1 MPLRAWAANRPMRH
15 PIPPLRAWAAKPRA
29 KNMPNSPP
37 SQWHYDEEL
46 GAWIRNTIHQM
57 GRRCY
62 NWDYSGLGT
71 YMITLTQKNRRIPL
85 LGQLAGT
92 CATDAHIALTELGQR
107 IEAHL
112 LRIPEFSPGLEVLG
126 YQLMPEHLHF
136 VLRAFR
142 HLNKPLGIALRG
154 FKGGCSKIYWET
166 FAAGLQSPCA
176 AGLPSPCAP
185 GLPSPCAPGLQSPCA
200 PRLPSP
206 GPLFSPGYVD
216 NILFDD
222 TAVANALAYLRDN
235 PRRLWEKRAHPECF
249 TLLRDLPVR
258 LRLGTEVTAHFS
270 AIGNQH
276 LLKAPIRLQVQ
287 CSRSLFAYRRNDD
300 GTLLKEASPTLSTP
314 DFQEKL
320 AGLLEAA
327 AHGAVLVSPC
337 ISHGEKEIARQAC
350 QAGYKVIVLANKGFS
365 PLGKPSGRLFDQCAK
380 GNLLMLAPSAW
391 PYLPGEKPITRMDAC
406 ILNRLA
412 QAIAD
417 QYAVEIRYRDIVPTQ
432 IDAQACLAVKA

>member
-1 MPLRAWAANRPMRH
+1 MPHHLRA
-15 PIPPLRAWAAKPRA
+15 RAFSPGLKT
-29 KNMPNSPP
+29 MPNSPT

-57 GRRCY
+57 GRRCH
-62 NWDYSGLGT
+62 NWDYSGLGA
-71 YMITLTQKNRRIPL
+71 YMITLTQANRRIPL

-92 CATDAHIALTELGQR
+92 RATDARIVLTELGQC

-136 VLRAFR
+136 VLRALR
-142 HLNKPLGIALRG
+142 RLAKPLGIALRG

-166 FAAGLQSPCA
+166 
-176 AGLPSPCAP
+176 CAP
-185 GLPSPCAPGLQSPCA
+185 GLPSPGS
-200 PRLPSP
+200 
-206 GPLFSPGYVD
+206 LFSPGYVD

-249 TLLRDLPVR
+249 TLIRDLPVR
-258 LRLGTEVTAHFS
+258 LCLGSEVTAHFS
-270 AIGNQH
+270 AIGNQY
-276 LLKAPIRLQVQ
+276 LLEAPIRLQVQ
-287 CSRSLFAYRRNDD
+287 CSRSHFAYRRCTD
-300 GTLLKEASPTLSTP
+300 GTLLKDAPPALCTP

-320 AGLLEAA
+320 ASLLEAA

-350 QAGYKVIVLANKGFS
+350 MAGYKVIALANKGFS
-365 PLGKPSGRLFDQCAK
+365 TLGKPSGQLFDQCAK
-380 GNLLMLAPSAW
+380 GNLLMLAPAAW

-412 QAIAD
+412 QAIAG
-417 QYAVEIRYRDIVPTQ
+417 QYAVEIRYRGIVPAQ
-432 IDAQACLAVKA
+432 IDEETRLAVKA

>member
-1 MPLRAWAANRPMRH
+1 
-15 PIPPLRAWAAKPRA
+15 
-29 KNMPNSPP
+29 MPNSPT

-92 CATDAHIALTELGQR
+92 CAIDAHIALTELGQR

-142 HLNKPLGIALRG
+142 RLNKPLGIALRG

-166 FAAGLQSPCA
+166 CT
-176 AGLPSPCAP
+176 P
-185 GLPSPCAPGLQSPCA
+185 GLPSPCATGLPCPCAPGLQ
-200 PRLPSP
+200 SP

-258 LRLGTEVTAHFS
+258 LRLGSEVTAHFS

-276 LLKAPIRLQVQ
+276 LLEAPIRLQVQ
-287 CSRSLFAYRRNDD
+287 CSRSHFAYRRDTD
-300 GTLLKEASPTLSTP
+300 GTLLKEAPPALSTP

-365 PLGKPSGRLFDQCAK
+365 NIGKPSGHLFDHCAK

-417 QYAVEIRYRDIVPTQ
+417 QYAVEIQYRGIVPAQ
-432 IDAQACLAVKA
+432 IDTQACLAVKA

>member
-1 MPLRAWAANRPMRH
+1 
-15 PIPPLRAWAAKPRA
+15 
-29 KNMPNSPP
+29 MPNSPT

-57 GRRCY
+57 GRRCH
-62 NWDYSGLGT
+62 NWDYSGLGA
-71 YMITLTQKNRRIPL
+71 YLITLTQKNRRIPL

-92 CATDAHIALTELGQR
+92 CAADAHIALTELGQR

-142 HLNKPLGIALRG
+142 RLAKPLGIALRG
-154 FKGGCSKIYWET
+154 FKGGCSKIYWE
-166 FAAGLQSPCA
+166 
-176 AGLPSPCAP
+176 AP
-185 GLPSPCAPGLQSPCA
+185 GLAGDCAPA
-200 PRLPSP
+200 LPSA

-222 TAVANALAYLRDN
+222 TAVANALAYLRAN
-235 PRRLWEKRAHPECF
+235 PRRLWEKRVHPECF

-258 LRLGTEVTAHFS
+258 LRLGSEVTAHFS

-276 LLKAPIRLQVQ
+276 LLEAPTRLQVQ
-287 CSRSLFAYRRNDD
+287 CSRSHFAYQRTFD
-300 GTLLKEASPTLSTP
+300 GTLLKDAPPAMCTP

-320 AGLLEAA
+320 AGLLGTA

-337 ISHGEKEIARQAC
+337 ISHGEKEIVRQAC

-365 PLGKPSGRLFDQCAK
+365 TLGKPGGRLFDQCAK
-380 GNLLMLAPSAW
+380 GNLLMLAPAAW
-391 PYLPGEKPITRMDAC
+391 PYLPEEKPITRMDAC

-417 QYAVEIRYRDIVPTQ
+417 QYAVELRYRGIVPAQ
-432 IDAQACLAVKA
+432 IDEETRLAVKAE